1 MGEAAKKWEPKVP
14 DYANQKP
21 VDIEKR
27 KKETMEGLKEG
38 SDSFAAGKFAR
49 EFERNNHIIK
59 IEKPSEGEIKAVGD
73 GLEKAYQEFFVNY
86 QQIKAMKEKIA
97 SGELSA
103 ARYKELQTV
112 ALEEVES
119 FMRNNPDHGI
129 DELKDKMSK
138 INNLQKA
145 IIELGEGL

>member
-1 MGEAAKKWEPKVP
+1 MGEAAKKWEPKVS

-21 VDIEKR
+21 VDIEQQR
-27 KKETMEGLKEG
+27 KETMEELKEG

-49 EFERNNHIIK
+49 ELENNRIVK
-59 IEKPSEGEIKAVGD
+59 IERPSEGEIKAVGD

-86 QQIKAMKEKIA
+86 QQIKAMKDKVV

-103 ARYKELQTV
+103 AKYKELQTIS
-112 ALEEVES
+112 LEEVES

-129 DELKDKMSK
+129 GELKDKMSK